1 MAESRQLQ
9 IIIEAQNNAK
19 KQLDNISSQLS
30 GIEKSSNKAGMG
42 FAGMAK
48 NIAGVAASFISFKK
62 IYDGFKLGITVAAD
76 LQTAEVGLTTLLG
89 SSEKAS
95 ETIVR
100 LKEEAK
106 RTPFELPGLTQ
117 ATQLLTSITKDGD
130 KSIDIILDVGEGLA
144 AMGKGQAELDRIIV
158 NLQQIA
164 SVGRASTLDV
174 KQFAFAGI
182 PIYEMLS
189 EATGKYGEDLQN
201 LISDGGV
208 TFELLTEMF
217 DKANDSGGRFFGAF
231 ENQSGTFNQALS
243 NLKDSIGIFF
253 AELVEGSGIFD
264 GLTQAMTRA
273 SDWLGNYK
281 ENIEKVKEKV
291 SEFLT
296 QIDQNTGFI
305 TLLRDAWE
313 SVVSTFQERLL
324 PALIQLW
331 TSLEPF
337 KPLLELLA
345 KILGGVL
352 LVALTI
358 VVKTIQVGLNVA
370 INILTTA
377 LQIANGV
384 IYAFKAAWDGVV
396 STIKM
401 VVDWVQKAINKI
413 RELNVLQNVKEKVS
427 NFFGGGR
434 ATGGPVKKGTSY
446 LVGENGP
453 ELFTPSSNGS
463 IIPNSKLRG
472 ASVGG
477 GTSINITV
485 NGDVSGEELVNKVG
499 EVLMSQ
505 LRLNGQVQI

>member
-9 IIIEAQNNAK
+9 ILIEAQNNAK

-42 FAGMAK
+42 FVGMAK

-62 IYDGFKLGITVAAD
+62 IYDGFKLGITIAAD

-95 ETIVR
+95 ETVKR

-130 KSIDIILDVGEGLA
+130 KSIDILLDVGEGLA

-164 SVGRASTLDV
+164 SVGRASSLDI

-231 ENQSGTFNQALS
+231 ENQSGTFNQAMS

-253 AELVEGSGIFD
+253 SDLVKGSGIFD
-264 GLTQAMTRA
+264 GLTQAMTKA
-273 SDWLGNYK
+273 SDFLGNYK
-281 ENIEKVKEKV
+281 ENIEKAREKV
-291 SEFLT
+291 VEFLT
-296 QIDQNTGFI
+296 QIDLNTGLI
-305 TLLRDAWE
+305 TLLREAWE
-313 SVVSTFQERLL
+313 NIILVFQEKLL
-324 PALIQLW
+324 PVLIELW
-331 TSLEPF
+331 NSLEPL
-337 KPLLELLA
+337 KPFLELLA

-352 LVALTI
+352 LIAITLITKAIEVGLI
-358 VVKTIQVGLNVA
+358 VV
-370 INILTTA
+370 INILTA
-377 LQIANGV
+377 AIKAVNFV
-384 IYAFKAAWDGVV
+384 IDSFTAAWNGVV

-401 VVDWVQKAINKI
+401 VVEWVQKAIDKI
-413 RELNVLQNVKEKVS
+413 KELNILGNIKEKVS
-427 NFFGGGR
+427 NFFGGGK
-434 ATGGPVKKGTSY
+434 ASGGPVKKGTSY

-453 ELFTPSSNGS
+453 ELFTPDSNGN
-463 IIPNSKLRG
+463 IIPN
-472 ASVGG
+472 
-477 GTSINITV
+477 GTNKNSIGSGLTIIV
-485 NGDVSGEELVNKVG
+485 NGDVSGEELVNKVSEAIMG
-499 EVLMSQ
+499 NLRNNTQ
-505 LRLNGQVQI
+505 LAF